1 MATTLSTL
9 RTSARAHLIETTAD
23 FWTDAEL
30 LDIMLQGVKDLWGA
44 VIDLHQEHFLTVDI
58 TNVSL
63 SANGTSL
70 SGVPTDTFRV
80 HLIEPTDITN
90 AGSYENLIFVPRD
103 YNSPDFIAAR
113 TATAQDST
121 TTGIIY
127 YCLISAGAP
136 VGAPSVL
143 VAPSVTTALAA
154 GAIRFVYVP
163 VLGTLTGSSNNPIPG
178 ESDHALI
185 AWTVAYARAK
195 EKDDR
200 VPDAGWLAVYATE
213 KQHILTRL
221 TPRQTQ
227 EPDYVEAL
235 FQSSW

>member
-30 LDIMLQGVKDLWGA
+30 LDIMLQGAKDLWGA
-44 VIDLHQEHFLTVDI
+44 IVDLHQEHFLTVDT

-70 SGVPTDTFRV
+70 SGVPTNTFRV
-80 HLIEPTDITN
+80 HIIEPTDTTD
-90 AGSYENLIFVPRD
+90 AGSVENILFVPRD

-113 TATAQDST
+113 TVAAQDPT
-121 TTGIIY
+121 NTGIIY
-127 YCLISAGAP
+127 YCLTSAGAP
-136 VGAPSVL
+136 VAAPTVLIAPSVSS
-143 VAPSVTTALAA
+143 AMAA
-154 GAIRFVYVP
+154 GTIRFVYVP
-163 VLGTLTGSSNNPIPG
+163 TLGTLTASSDNPIPG
-178 ESDHALI
+178 EADHALI

-200 VPDAGWLAVYATE
+200 TPDAAWLAVYATE
-213 KQHILTRL
+213 KQHLLTRL

-227 EPDYVEAL
+227 EPDYTEAL
-235 FQSSW
+235 FQSFW